1 MKKLF
6 VLPLLAAMIL
16 GGALAVTAA
25 STTDLSNQN
34 WRAYNVKPAT
44 NSYWDINKA
53 ASVSGGGVQI
63 PIAQFLSPTTGSF
76 AVYLLDNY
84 NVDLTGR
91 TIAANVSWT
100 SATSGAYVTRSSTC
114 DTGAYVRLEFQDVT
128 AGPYDS
134 NDYWWST
141 VSLDLNTL
149 TSGQLSAS
157 LADRTLWT
165 NQSGKSATDTT
176 ANWVEWQGDTVAM
189 SPYDGFSQAMKK
201 VKQIGLSFGNACSY
215 ASGVAKIDGVG
226 TFSLSSFTITPTP

>member
-1 MKKLF
+1 MKRLF
-6 VLPLLAAMIL
+6 VLPLLAAMLL

-25 STTDLSNQN
+25 STTDLSSAN

-44 NSYWDINKA
+44 SSFWDINKA
-53 ASVSGGGVQI
+53 ASVSTGGVQI
-63 PIAQFLSPTTGSF
+63 PIAQFLTPTTGSF

-84 NVDLTGR
+84 NVDMTGK

-100 SATSGAYVTRSSTC
+100 PSTAYTTRSSTC
-114 DTGAYVRLEFQDVT
+114 TGAYVRLEFQDVM

-149 TSGQLSAS
+149 TTGQLSAS

-201 VKQIGLSFGNACSY
+201 VKQVGLSFGSSCTY
-215 ASGVAKIDGVG
+215 ASGVAIAGDVG